1 MFALGQLDFDLV
13 TEARQQSLQHHLW
26 EFRHRKLKTPYNPSR
41 LPTAAEANP
50 RDPAQLLDYL
60 EDEENSW
67 DATSVYW
74 ILRLWQTPTYAIQP
88 AGPFAQKIYAFLI
101 KTMREQQAQKD
112 QDRVEWVS
120 IPGRIIGQV
129 RLQSGQVVPAIVPE
143 PRGMY
148 SWNLL
153 RLSEQVAGAKASA
166 KAEHV
171 SECLDRIY
179 HSLSNLGRT
188 SRDRAINYAATNAA
202 QLGSIFEKVLTSKE
216 PMALDEIEAEP
227 SAHCPPGV
235 DCWDVSI
242 SFFYPERTTQSVR
255 KIFRFTVDVSDL
267 VPVMV
272 GPLRSWSAR

>member
-1 MFALGQLDFDLV
+1 M
-13 TEARQQSLQHHLW
+13 H
-26 EFRHRKLKTPYNPSR
+26 
-41 LPTAAEANP
+41 
-50 RDPAQLLDYL
+50 
-60 EDEENSW
+60 
-67 DATSVYW
+67 W

-216 PMALDEIEAEP
+216 PMASTRSRPNPRTLPAR
-227 SAHCPPGV
+227 V

-242 SFFYPERTTQSVR
+242 SFFYPERATQSVR

>member
-1 MFALGQLDFDLV
+1 ML
-13 TEARQQSLQHHLW
+13 E
-26 EFRHRKLKTPYNPSR
+26 
-41 LPTAAEANP
+41 
-50 RDPAQLLDYL
+50 YL
-60 EDEENSW
+60 EDEDNSW
-67 DATSVYW
+67 DATSVHW
-74 ILRLWQTPTYAIQP
+74 ILRLRQTPTYAIQP

-101 KTMREQQAQKD
+101 KTMRQQLAHKD

-129 RLQSGQVVPAIVPE
+129 RLQTGQVVPAIVPE

-153 RLSEQVAGAKASA
+153 RLPQQVAGANKAT
-166 KAEHV
+166 KAEQV
-171 SECLDRIY
+171 GECLDRIY
-179 HSLSNLGRT
+179 HSLSNLGRA
-188 SRDRAINYAATNAA
+188 SRDRALNYAATNAA
-202 QLGSIFEKVLTSKE
+202 QLGSIFEKVLTDKE
-216 PMALDEIEAEP
+216 PMALDEIAAEP
-227 SAHCPPGV
+227 SALCPPGA

-242 SFFYPERTTQSVR
+242 SFFYPERTSQSVR